1 MSRPA
6 GLSTR
11 PDTQAGAGMEYCP
24 AMSMPPAALL
34 SPPPALEPWALF
46 VSLQGRVSRQTFWLY
61 GVLAMLGLNL
71 VLIALLQIAGVR
83 SDLSEGIAN
92 LLLAWPTIAISVK
105 RWHDRGH
112 SGWWVLVALIP
123 VIGWLWMLVANGFL
137 PGTPGPNRFGEDPLG
152 RPAP

>member
-1 MSRPA
+1 
-6 GLSTR
+6 
-11 PDTQAGAGMEYCP
+11 MEYSRT
-24 AMSMPPAALL
+24 MSMPPAAMHA
-34 SPPPALEPWALF
+34 PPPALEPWSLF

-61 GVLAMLGLNL
+61 GVLAMLGLSL
-71 VLIALLQIAGVR
+71 VLMALLQIAGVR
-83 SDLSEGIAN
+83 AELSEGIAN
-92 LLLAWPTIAISVK
+92 VLLAWPTIAISVK

-137 PGTPGPNRFGEDPLG
+137 QGTQGANRYGEDPLG